1 MRNRLALFLILL
13 ACFGFVS
20 VSVTYYALSPK
31 PSQSFMGLGIYS
43 RSSLQGYTTPISN
56 STVTAPQTF
65 NWTITVSNDM
75 GSAQFV
81 MIIARIANST
91 PTSPTTTTPS
101 ALFPNVTT
109 PEVIVGDGETSNI
122 DFNWTLDSTNQTG
135 VFTYLTLSVNGQQN
149 IHTQGRSGQGFRW
162 IFELWTYDLSTGTF
176 HYGYGPQSSAEGVW
190 LQIWF
195 KPST

>member
-31 PSQSFMGLGIYS
+31 PSQQFMGLGIYS
-43 RSSLQGYTTPISN
+43 RTSLQGYATPASN
-56 STVTAPQTF
+56 STVTPPQTL
-65 NWTITVSNDM
+65 NWTIAVSNDM

-81 MIIARIANST
+81 MIVARIANSSLASPST
-91 PTSPTTTTPS
+91 IKPSTSFT
-101 ALFPNVTT
+101 NVTA

-135 VFTYLTLSVNGQQN
+135 GFTFVTLSVNGEQN
-149 IHTQGRSGQGFRW
+149 IYARGVTGQGFRW

-195 KPST
+195 NVPA